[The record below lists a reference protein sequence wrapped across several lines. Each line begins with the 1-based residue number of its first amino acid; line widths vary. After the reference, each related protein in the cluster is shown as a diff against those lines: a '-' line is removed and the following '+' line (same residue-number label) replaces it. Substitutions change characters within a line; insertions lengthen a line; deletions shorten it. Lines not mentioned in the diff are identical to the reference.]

1 MEVMEVTDVATTER
15 GRLMLRLDTTV
26 DTPEDMEAM
35 EVTDVATTERG
46 RLMLRLDTPEDME
59 DMDMEAMAVMD
70 VATMERGR
78 LKLRLDTPEDMEDMD
93 MVVMVAMDVDT
104 MARGKLMLNPAMVV
118 MDMVVMAVHME
129 VMVDMVIA
137 VKFLPL
143 FIIPPPLIDILIGFK
158 TKNMNKT

>member
-1 MEVMEVTDVATTER
+1 MEVTDVATTER

-26 DTPEDMEAM
+26 DTPEDMEVM

-46 RLMLRLDTPEDME
+46 RLMLRPDTPEDME
-59 DMDMEAMAVMD
+59 DMDMEA
-70 VATMERGR
+70 
-78 LKLRLDTPEDMEDMD
+78 
-93 MVVMVAMDVDT
+93 MVAMDVDT

-143 FIIPPPLIDILIGFK
+143 FIIPPPSLIFLLVLRQK
-158 TKNMNKT
+158 T

>member
-1 MEVMEVTDVATTER
+1 MVMEVMEVTDVATTER

-26 DTPEDMEAM
+26 DTPEDMEVM

-46 RLMLRLDTPEDME
+46 KLM
-59 DMDMEAMAVMD
+59 
-70 VATMERGR
+70 
-78 LKLRLDTPEDMEDMD
+78 LRLDTPEDMEDMD

-118 MDMVVMAVHME
+118 M

-143 FIIPPPLIDILIGFK
+143 FIISPPIIDILIGFK
-158 TKNMNKT
+158 TKNM

>member
-1 MEVMEVTDVATTER
+1 MLLQRLVTSAVAMEDMA
-15 GRLMLRLDTTV
+15 
-26 DTPEDMEAM
+26 MEAM
-35 EVTDVATTERG
+35 VAMEATVMERDLLKLKLK
-46 RLMLRLDTPEDME
+46 LMLSQ
-59 DMDMEAMAVMD
+59 
-70 VATMERGR
+70 
-78 LKLRLDTPEDMEDMD
+78 DTPEDMEDMD

-104 MARGKLMLNPAMVV
+104 MARGKLMLSPAMVV

-143 FIIPPPLIDILIGFK
+143 FIIPPPIIDILIGFK

>member
-1 MEVMEVTDVATTER
+1 MEDMDMVVTTER
-15 GRLMLRLDTTV
+15 GRLMLRLGTQ
-26 DTPEDMEAM
+26 
-35 EVTDVATTERG
+35 
-46 RLMLRLDTPEDME
+46 EDME
-59 DMDMEAMAVMD
+59 DMDMEAMVVMD

-78 LKLRLDTPEDMEDMD
+78 LKLRLDIPEGMEDMD
-93 MVVMVAMDVDT
+93 MVAMDVDT

-143 FIIPPPLIDILIGFK
+143 FIISPPQ
-158 TKNMNKT
+158 